1 MGRIVRETIGEK
13 FSKMLSYSIITSIV
27 IALIGVVLLFMPR
40 LSNKLIGVILGTLF
54 LLYGITTIY
63 KYITRNGAKLYS
75 LNLVY
80 GIIISLIGV
89 IIILVPFSVT
99 SFLTIC
105 LGLHLIVIGLNKIT
119 YGVWFKIGNHSSW
132 LITLV
137 IGIMLI
143 IFGILVLANPF
154 ASLTI
159 TKLVGSFLILAS
171 ILDIT
176 DLILL
181 KNKSDEITK
190 IFW

>member
-1 MGRIVRETIGEK
+1 MVDNNEEKLDNKANETENNEDFISPDLLEEAEVYLAEEESAEAREFIRDEEIKTDGK
-13 FSKMLSYSIITSIV
+13 LLHYTK
-27 IALIGVVLLFMPR
+27 VVL
-40 LSNKLIGVILGTLF
+40 SGILDQIF
-54 LLYGITTIY
+54 
-63 KYITRNGAKLYS
+63 A
-75 LNLVY
+75 
-80 GIIISLIGV
+80 
-89 IIILVPFSVT
+89 
-99 SFLTIC
+99 
-105 LGLHLIVIGLNKIT
+105 IGLA
-119 YGVWFKIGNHSSW
+119 
-132 LITLV
+132 
-137 IGIMLI
+137 LI